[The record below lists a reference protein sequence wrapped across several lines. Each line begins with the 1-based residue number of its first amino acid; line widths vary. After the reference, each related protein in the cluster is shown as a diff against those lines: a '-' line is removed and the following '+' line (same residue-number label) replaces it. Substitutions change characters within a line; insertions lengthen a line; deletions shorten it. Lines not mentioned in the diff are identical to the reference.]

1 MKLMDKE
8 QKAIERIKLASQLSL
23 QKYGKPLICTYSGG
37 KDSDVLLE
45 LFKRSGVPFEAHNSH
60 TTVDAPETVYHI
72 RQVFHDLEN
81 EGGRAQIIMPKYKGE
96 PTTMWKLIEIKG
108 FPPTRMARYC
118 CEILKEN
125 DGKNRMIATGVRWA
139 ESIKRGKIWDVFNI
153 PYGKYKTKINDSIM
167 LSNDN
172 DEKRKFIERCELK
185 AKTICNP
192 IIDWSDKEV
201 WEFYYSECKRH
212 NPFYEKGHTRCGCI
226 GCPLAT
232 RKNRLLEFKE
242 FPQYE
247 ILYKHAFKRMLKHAD
262 RKKMFSFAESWKNEE
277 DVFLWWMQDPT
288 IPGQITIDDWMK
300 ETE

>member
-81 EGGRAQIIMPKYKGE
+81 EGGRAQISMPRYAGE
-96 PTTMWKLIEIKG
+96 PTTMWKLIERKRM
-108 FPPTRMARYC
+108 PPTRFWRYC
-118 CEILKEN
+118 CQILKEQG
-125 DGKNRMIATGVRWA
+125 GKNRMIATGVRWA
-139 ESIKRGKIWDVFNI
+139 ESTSRKKRGEFEKK
-153 PYGKYKTKINDSIM
+153 GKTVKERFKTTTEIM

-172 DEKRKFIERCELK
+172 DEKRQFIEYCELK
-185 AKTICNP
+185 ASTVCNP
-192 IIDWSDKEV
+192 IIDWSDKEI
-201 WEFYYSECKRH
+201 WNFYYSECKNH
-212 NPFYEKGHTRCGCI
+212 NPLYENGYKRVGCI

-232 RKNRLLEFKE
+232 RQMRLKSFQDYPK
-242 FPQYE
+242 YE
-247 ILYKHAFKRMLKHAD
+247 ILYKHAFKRMLARCD
-262 RKKMFSFAESWKNEE
+262 REKTKWHNEE
-277 DVFLWWMQDPT
+277 EVFSWWMMDPT